1 MSTPALIMMVIILTV
16 VWGGFVFAVIT
27 AIKKEKSKT
36 GDKNDL

>member
-16 VWGGFVFAVIT
+16 VWGGFILAVRT

-36 GDKNDL
+36 DD